1 MSEMSD
7 SELFSAYLD
16 GELTAEEQV
25 RAERMLA
32 VSPEARQLLEEL
44 RAVSS
49 TLQSL
54 PQAKLGEDLSAS
66 VLEIAERRMLAPEKD
81 ADKPA
86 AGRAAAAMTMPADD
100 GAKSEG
106 FPWRELSWRG
116 MLSPRALIWSAIIVV
131 VAIVIHYQVPTQRPD
146 RDLARLDDKKHA
158 AASTEHGSDETRS
171 KSTATASWDKPSD
184 KPAVKP
190 AQSNHDEL
198 ANDNKP
204 RSVVAE
210 SEEGVTL
217 KKDISGDGTFERDR
231 LESRR
236 GGFDSQ
242 GFDSSGF
249 GGGLGGGGASGGGG
263 GGGGRGGFGGGRG
276 GRGRGSRGAGGA
288 GAGGGGAGG
297 FAMKAMPPA
306 PARDAA
312 RGERSAAESAAEGAK
327 SPATPP
333 SLAYAP
339 KADAGK
345 SSAAADGEEKS
356 MKRLAP
362 SGADGRANESGRL
375 KSAELAD
382 QAKDGTRLFARG
394 ENVQQKAGAEKSEI
408 AASPSMSPAAS
419 AAPTFGKFGTSTLSV
434 AGGVVI
440 VGQNTGQAV
449 TVVRVNV
456 STTAARDA
464 LFEKLLRRNG
474 LVVQNTAS
482 LAARQIS
489 DGQPSAAF
497 PQQSL
502 VLSGSNTFNDVGGIL
517 SQNSGTSNLD
527 YNYKQNL
534 VLSAVPA
541 NLGTARGTQ
550 ATSISYDI
558 EASPAQLT
566 SLLRQIGQENE
577 AFSLVEVGPPPVGS
591 PSNAAGRADGKR
603 GPSDEYD
610 DKTNTVNGTIQSIA
624 AKGALSQRS
633 QAEAGAIAVDKL
645 REQATQ
651 RPASGSANGPAA
663 SQPQARSQP
672 GAGEA
677 KTHVVFML
685 NVVDRVAPPPT
696 AAAPAAPAKGK

>member
-32 VSPEARQLLEEL
+32 ISPEARQLLEEL

-54 PQAKLGEDLSAS
+54 PQMKLGEDLSDR
-66 VLEIAERRMLAPEKD
+66 VLKIAERRMLAPEEGV
-81 ADKPA
+81 DKPS

-106 FPWRELSWRG
+106 FSWRELSWRG

-131 VAIVIHYQVPTQRPD
+131 VAIVIHYQVPPQKPD
-146 RDLARLDDKKHA
+146 RDLARLDDNKHA

-171 KSTATASWDKPSD
+171 KSTATASWDKPAD
-184 KPAVKP
+184 KPVVKP

-217 KKDISGDGTFERDR
+217 KKDMSGDGTFERDR
-231 LESRR
+231 FES
-236 GGFDSQ
+236 GMG
-242 GFDSSGF
+242 GF
-249 GGGLGGGGASGGGG
+249 GGGGVSGGVG

-276 GRGRGSRGAGGA
+276 GRGRGGRRAGGG
-288 GAGGGGAGG
+288 GAGGGGAGE

-306 PARDAA
+306 PARDTAH
-312 RGERSAAESAAEGAK
+312 GERLAAERAAEGAK

-345 SSAAADGEEKS
+345 SSAVADGEEKS
-356 MKRLAP
+356 MKHLAP
-362 SGADGRANESGRL
+362 SGTDGRANESGRL
-375 KSAELAD
+375 KSGDLAD
-382 QAKDGTRLFARG
+382 QAKDSTRLFARG
-394 ENVQQKAGAEKSEI
+394 ENVQRRGDSAESSK
-408 AASPSMSPAAS
+408 AASPKERAAKQPSILLEGGATLAGPSMSPAGP
-419 AAPTFGKFGTSTLSV
+419 AAPTFGKFGAGNLSV
-434 AGGVVI
+434 AGGIVI
-440 VGQNTGQAV
+440 VGQNAGQAV
-449 TVVRVNV
+449 TVVRVNE
-456 STTAARDA
+456 STTAARDG

-474 LVVQNTAS
+474 LVARVEPAIERQTVQQSQNTKAGNDFSNQAAKPDSSSLAVNGGQMALGDTASRGGLQRQQPAVAQALPKASPTPLAREQNTAS
-482 LAARQIS
+482 RAAPQIS
-489 DGQPSAAF
+489 GSQPSAAF

-502 VLSGSNTFNDVGGIL
+502 VLSGSNTFNDVGGIQ

-534 VLSAVPA
+534 VLSAVPS
-541 NLGTARGTQ
+541 NLGLARG
-550 ATSISYDI
+550 ATDFDFLPRRSQSRAVDFAAEPDRPGERGIFAGRGRS
-558 EASPAQLT
+558 
-566 SLLRQIGQENE
+566 
-577 AFSLVEVGPPPVGS
+577 
-591 PSNAAGRADGKR
+591 AAGRIAKR
-603 GPSDEYD
+603 
-610 DKTNTVNGTIQSIA
+610 
-624 AKGALSQRS
+624 R
-633 QAEAGAIAVDKL
+633 
-645 REQATQ
+645 R
-651 RPASGSANGPAA
+651 RPRKWK
-663 SQPQARSQP
+663 ARSQ
-672 GAGEA
+672 
-677 KTHVVFML
+677 
-685 NVVDRVAPPPT
+685 RRIR
-696 AAAPAAPAKGK
+696 